1 MLEARR
7 EAKGT
12 LSVLVQ
18 RVNSNKAY
26 TSKIE
31 RGMVR
36 PSVSVFYRIVNALRL
51 HVDIVQPIGQ
61 NVALV

>member
-1 MLEARR
+1 
-7 EAKGT
+7 

-18 RVNSNKAY
+18 RVSSNKAY

-31 RGMVR
+31 RGILR
-36 PSVSVFYRIVNALRL
+36 PSVSVFYHIINALGL

-61 NVALV
+61 NVAWV